1 MLHNAIVRLILWGRK
16 SGLALDPVEL
26 SGGIT
31 AARLAADPDD
41 PARVALLHHISASR
55 GAYEYER
62 RGGALYVYAAA
73 DYTAIQRRG
82 ACIRAAS
89 DLFFAARRPDLYAAD
104 AAQRDADALP
114 VLHVLAS
121 KAQTYADAL
130 QSAAYDLIDPEAAED
145 DGALFALHLSA
156 VAAADRLANTIRN
169 A

>member
-41 PARVALLHHISASR
+41 PARVALLHHINASR

-73 DYTAIQRRG
+73 DYAAIQRRG

-89 DLFFAARRPDLYAAD
+89 DLFFAARRPELYTADLPGYRAACVELGL
-104 AAQRDADALP
+104 DADRCAAVGVDAVP
-114 VLHVLAS
+114 VC
-121 KAQTYADAL
+121 
-130 QSAAYDLIDPEAAED
+130 
-145 DGALFALHLSA
+145 
-156 VAAADRLANTIRN
+156 
-169 A
+169 